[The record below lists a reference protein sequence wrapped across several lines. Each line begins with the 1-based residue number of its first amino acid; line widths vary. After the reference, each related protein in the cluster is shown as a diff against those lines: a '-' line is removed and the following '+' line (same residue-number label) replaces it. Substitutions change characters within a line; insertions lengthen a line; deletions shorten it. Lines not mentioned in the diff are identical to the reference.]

1 MRQRLLRASAVR
13 AALRRCDM
21 PAGARRRGTSS
32 ARRCCSPQVPPLLNR
47 RSPAHEVARPE
58 GAPSPQEQRSRRRRR
73 WGTPRYRAPASRA
86 PAGVCSP
93 SLLLRRPH
101 SRRAVVD
108 RPPAHRAAALLVRR
122 QPLLP
127 PLLPSPRPDPTPTA
141 QLGASRSFL
150 LSDTAESVARRQGH
164 GELAA
169 WLAQSRHWTTPLHHL
184 DSLSLART
192 RQRNGPSTGAAP
204 IRCRARAACLP
215 LGFSSAPAPRHAP
228 RPRAL
233 RTRLR
238 RSPWRGRA
246 RARRRRWCHFPLRWF
261 PRTRDTLTFRGI
273 YTRHSGTHR
282 AWPRLTCLLSFSRVT
297 RWSPPQS
304 RGAPPRT
311 ACGPSGCSGSTVE
324 VARPCAGTFHDL
336 SRKFRLGS
344 PSSCSRSATCWRGRL
359 RRGES
364 PPYRPRDPLVATL
377 ALLGGRGMAEPSTSP
392 LTVNCMWGG

>member
-32 ARRCCSPQVPPLLNR
+32 ARRCCSPQ
-47 RSPAHEVARPE
+47 
-58 GAPSPQEQRSRRRRR
+58 EQRSRRRRR

-86 PAGVCSP
+86 TCPPCGCSPRTAPAAPSSSPTPPSRWPAGRATESSPLGWHRAGTGPRRSTTSTASP
-93 SLLLRRPH
+93 S
-101 SRRAVVD
+101 
-108 RPPAHRAAALLVRR
+108 PAR
-122 QPLLP
+122 
-127 PLLPSPRPDPTPTA
+127 
-141 QLGASRSFL
+141 
-150 LSDTAESVARRQGH
+150 
-164 GELAA
+164 
-169 WLAQSRHWTTPLHHL
+169 
-184 DSLSLART
+184 
-192 RQRNGPSTGAAP
+192 
-204 IRCRARAACLP
+204 
-215 LGFSSAPAPRHAP
+215 GFSSAPAPRHAP

-246 RARRRRWCHFPLRWF
+246 RARRRRWCYLPLRCF
-261 PRTRDTLTFRGI
+261 PRTRDTLTLRGI

-311 ACGPSGCSGSTVE
+311 ACGPSGCSGS
-324 VARPCAGTFHDL
+324 
-336 SRKFRLGS
+336 

-359 RRGES
+359 RRGSRAPS
-364 PPYRPRDPLVATL
+364 PTC
-377 ALLGGRGMAEPSTSP
+377 GWSTSFRWRSAATRRRQGP
-392 LTVNCMWGG
+392 REGPSRRYGPISACGRAGVDWHSTVKCRLAPSAPSGRRFHFCAAQSPRVSPQPVARVRQAHALATPGLWEVPGAARRCVIKKDW